1 MEDKI
6 RNLEEK
12 INKLEES
19 KNISE
24 AIPLQKQ
31 VLKDYVDC
39 VSDWN
44 AIKSTKNNNNNNVDI
59 KEFIKKCC
67 SDKAS
72 IEEIIQYYDNAQEF
86 LDKEIIKLKNMKITI
101 EDFK

>member
-6 RNLEEK
+6 RHLEDK

-19 KNISE
+19 KDISE
-24 AIPLQKQ
+24 AIPLHKH

-39 VSDWN
+39 VSEWN
-44 AIKSTKNNNNNNVDI
+44 ALKSNKNNDNNVDI

-72 IEEIIQYYDNAQEF
+72 IEEIIQYYDNAQAF
-86 LDKEIIKLKNMKITI
+86 LDKEINKLKNMKITI

>member
-6 RNLEEK
+6 RHLEDK

-19 KNISE
+19 KDISE

-39 VSDWN
+39 VSEWN
-44 AIKSTKNNNNNNVDI
+44 ALKSNKNNDNNVDI

-72 IEEIIQYYDNAQEF
+72 IEEIIQYYDNAQAF
-86 LDKEIIKLKNMKITI
+86 LDKEINKLKNMKITI